1 MEAKMSSITAKTL
14 RQWAGLVRPTALA
27 QARTA
32 LVIID
37 IQQDYFRDKLV
48 IPDGKI
54 AVENA
59 ARLLAWARRGGLAV
73 VHIQQQAMKPG
84 GPLFAPD
91 SSGIEFLPAVT
102 PAAGELIV
110 VKHFP
115 SSFTQTD
122 LQNKLR
128 ERNIDT
134 LILCGLMTHMCVDTT
149 ARGAL
154 EYGYRVIIAHDACA
168 TRDLPGLD
176 GNTVIPHSTI
186 HTATLAALAD
196 RFADLMAVNE
206 ITELTLE

>member
-1 MEAKMSSITAKTL
+1 MSSTTAKTL
-14 RQWAGLVRPTALA
+14 RQWAGLARPTVLA
-27 QARTA
+27 QAGTA

-59 ARLLAWARRGGLAV
+59 ARLLAWARRRGLTV

-84 GPLFAPD
+84 SPLFAPD
-91 SSGIEFLPAVT
+91 SSGIEFHPAVA
-102 PAAGELIV
+102 PAAGEWIV

-134 LILCGLMTHMCVDTT
+134 LILCGLMTHMCVDST

-154 EYGYRVIIAHDACA
+154 EYGYRVIVVHDACA
-168 TRDLPGLD
+168 SRDLPGLD
-176 GNTVIPHSTI
+176 GNTAIPHSTI
-186 HTATLAALAD
+186 HTVTLAALAD
-196 RFADLMAVNE
+196 RFADIMTVNE
-206 ITELTLE
+206 ITELPLK